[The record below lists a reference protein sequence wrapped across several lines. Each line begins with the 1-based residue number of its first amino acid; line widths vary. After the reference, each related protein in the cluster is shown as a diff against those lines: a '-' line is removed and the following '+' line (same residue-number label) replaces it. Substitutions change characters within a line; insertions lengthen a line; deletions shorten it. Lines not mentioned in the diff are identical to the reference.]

1 MGSTAN
7 AFCSSAKQDLPDAYH
22 CFLATVGPVS
32 GTTANTVFTITALA
46 STAGLSVGMAI
57 TGTGGIVAGSVI
69 ASIDSGTQ
77 VTMSKAATGTST
89 NISFTADVFK
99 IALIIVTP
107 TGTFGAA
114 TTNYSQLGADELA
127 TAGGYTRPG
136 LLLVNV
142 SPGLT
147 TTQAFWSFSANP
159 SWGPTASFST
169 QGSLIYN
176 TSGRSGTTG
185 KSVSTQDFAGPQT
198 VSSGTFTI
206 VLPSNAAGTAIL
218 QLN

>member
-7 AFCSSAKQDLPDAYH
+7 AFCSSTKQDLPDAYH

-114 TTNYSQLGADELA
+114 TTNYSQLGTDELPTA
-127 TAGGYTRPG
+127 TGYTRPG

-147 TTQAFWSFSANP
+147 TTQAFWSFSPNP
-159 SWGPTASFST
+159 SWTSSTFST

-185 KSVSTQDFAGPQT
+185 KSVSVQDFAGTQT
-198 VSSGTFTI
+198 VSAGTFTI